1 MTPSM
6 LTFRSVQLQ
15 RVGFAFAVDGI
26 QLPRGAIT
34 VLLGPNGGG
43 KTTALRL
50 AGGLLTPSA
59 GQVLLDGVPVAT
71 MRPADRARR
80 VAYVP
85 QRPEVGLPF
94 RVREVVEL
102 GRHALPAA
110 PDRVDHALSA
120 VGLTRLSDRPFHQLS
135 AGQQQRVAVAR
146 ALAQHAPGGVLL
158 LDEAF
163 SAVDPAECAGMLA
176 VVRAVADAG
185 STVLLATHDLA
196 LAAAAA
202 DQAWLIQGGA
212 TAGFGPAGTLL
223 AADRLQAFLG
233 LPVALAAGAGG
244 RLIPVPDLRGG
255 RPPAPPGP

>member
-1 MTPSM
+1 MTAPM
-6 LTFRSVQLQ
+6 LTFHSVQMQ
-15 RVGFAFAVDGI
+15 RGGFAFAVDGI
-26 QLPRGAIT
+26 QLARGAIT

-50 AGGLLTPSA
+50 AGGLLAPSA

-102 GRHALPAA
+102 ARHALPAA
-110 PDRVDHALSA
+110 PGRVDHALAA
-120 VGLTRLSDRPFHQLS
+120 VGLSRLADRAFHQLS

-176 VVRAVADAG
+176 VVRALADAG
-185 STVLLATHDLA
+185 STILLATHDLA

-202 DQAWLIQGGA
+202 DHAWLIQGGA

-223 AADRLQAFLG
+223 SADRLQAFLG

-244 RLIPVPDLRGG
+244 RPIPVPDLRGD
-255 RPPAPPGP
+255 RRPAPPGP